1 MKFSVSSEDDKGGE
15 EMISVNLQSM
25 ITDDVVLES
34 MNDMRLAQPAKDR
47 LHYFDVVMEGTAE
60 SNAIILQKLYT
71 DIISKSNIDFGNI
84 PDSRGNLIKYTGYS
98 LMQQSMG
105 LINQLFQG
113 VASDE
118 VTMMN
123 QLHDMII
130 SCKKDYEF
138 GYSFD
143 IEIIKLA
150 YCLAVSSLY
159 EMINICILA
168 YTKKMRSDANIEF
181 DFSKVKKKD
190 VLILSNTKSLL
201 KSYTSGQWG
210 KMIAALKKDPH
221 MLDTEVANEAAG
233 SIFGQ
238 KVSFGEGVKA
248 VVGSIQKIPKAIAIP
263 VAIVAALISLL
274 FIIRNLIYIFY
285 SGSIKIK
292 DYAKTQKEF
301 VDLAIQQEKE
311 DGEPDVII
319 KRHTK
324 LSERLSSIANFIEV
338 KILHTN
344 QKAKDELATSNKENY
359 NAGDFKPTFGGNIE
373 F

>member
-15 EMISVNLQSM
+15 EMISANLQSM

-248 VVGSIQKIPKAIAIP
+248 VAGAIQKIPKAIVIP